1 MGLPVSGPAPR
12 EDADL
17 ETASE
22 GYAQRFSGP
31 VGRWFLELQAR
42 TTMALLDDL
51 PRGSTVLDVSGGHAQ
66 IAPALL
72 AAGYEVTIAGSSEAS
87 GALLADRLGGARYRF
102 EVADLDALPYADGTF
117 TAVTCFRLL
126 PHSVGWER
134 LLGELCRVA
143 RRAVVIDYPSS
154 RSVNRFA
161 DRLFGLKKRIEQN
174 TRPFELFHP
183 RQIREA
189 FGRRG
194 FEVRSERPQFL
205 LPMVL
210 YRLTG
215 SVPLARTAE
224 WPGRRLGLTRMLG
237 SPVIIRADRVGGE

>member
-1 MGLPVSGPAPR
+1 MGLPAPGPASR

-17 ETASE
+17 ETASA
-22 GYAQRFSGP
+22 GYARRFSGP
-31 VGRWFLELQAR
+31 VGGWFLELQTR
-42 TTMALLDDL
+42 TTLALLDDL
-51 PRGSTVLDVSGGHAQ
+51 PPGSSILDVGGGHGQ

-72 AAGYEVTIAGSSEAS
+72 ADGHEVTIAGSSEAS
-87 GALLADRLGGARYRF
+87 GALLAERLGGTSYRF
-102 EVADLDALPYADGTF
+102 PVADLDALPYGDGAF

-126 PHSVGWER
+126 PHSVDWER

-143 RRAVVIDYPSS
+143 GRAVVMDYPSS

-161 DRLFGLKKRIEQN
+161 DRLFGLKKRIERN

-189 FGRRG
+189 FARRG
-194 FEVRSERPQFL
+194 FQVRSERPQFL
-205 LPMVL
+205 FPMVL

-215 SVPLARTAE
+215 SVPFARTAE
-224 WPGRRLGLTRMLG
+224 WPGRRLGLTQMLG
-237 SPVIIRADRVGGE
+237 SPVIVRADRVDGR